1 VSTQATLLKVSGG
14 SVDVGYLSIKDSNAT
29 PLMIWY
35 AGTTSTDAGNNTGW
49 TFTAAP
55 SVTIQEYPINLRS
68 FTEPR
73 RF

>member
-1 VSTQATLLKVSGG
+1 MGTQATLFKVRGG
-14 SVDVGYLSIKDSNAT
+14 LVDVGHLSIKDSNAT
-29 PLMIWY
+29 PLLTWY

-49 TFTAAP
+49 TFTASP
-55 SVTIQEYPINLRS
+55 YVVVQEYPINLRS